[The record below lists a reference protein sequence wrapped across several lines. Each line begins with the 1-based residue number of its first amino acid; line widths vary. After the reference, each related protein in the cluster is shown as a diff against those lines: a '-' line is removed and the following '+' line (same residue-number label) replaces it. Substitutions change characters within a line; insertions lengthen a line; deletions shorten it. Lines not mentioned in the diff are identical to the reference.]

1 MPTGMTGMTSIGSG
15 VPSFGAPSP
24 PPQRNN
30 MFINNISQMGGAQG
44 IMGVAKQHSGS
55 RSSVL
60 ASAIN
65 SGLPTNSYG
74 GLGGAGGGGARMN
87 HMTPFGS
94 TCK

>member
-1 MPTGMTGMTSIGSG
+1 MPTGMTNIGSG
-15 VPSFGAPSP
+15 VTSFGAPSP

-30 MFINNISQMGGAQG
+30 MFINNIGQMGGAQG
-44 IMGVAKQHSGS
+44 IMGVAKQQSGS
-55 RSSVL
+55 RSSL

-74 GLGGAGGGGARMN
+74 GLGGAGGGGTRMN